1 MSLADTQP
9 LLKQRYRIVSLA
21 GRGGM
26 GAVYK
31 AADIELG
38 NRLVA
43 VKEMSLRGLNIREEA
58 EAIRDFKRE
67 ALMLAGLQHPHLPR
81 IYDHFLEIGHWY
93 LVMDFIAGETLED
106 YLQRMPGHKLPF
118 DEVVDYGIQLCT
130 VLDYLHT
137 RQPPIIFR
145 DLKPANIMR
154 GAEGHLYL
162 IDFGIARHF
171 KPGQAKDTVA
181 FGSPGYAAPEQYGQ
195 TQTTPR
201 SDIYNLGAIL
211 HQMLTGRDPAQTP
224 FFFTSLPP
232 EMEATGIQKLLANM
246 LSLQMQKR
254 PFSVAAVKQALQYT
268 ATHTPNSQALMLRI
282 QAPATLKALKVSPSV
297 GTFISTYAEHED
309 WISEVAWSPNG
320 QQIASASYDGSVQVW
335 NAFTIKP
342 ITVYKQQRLKI
353 FGQPRIHAVAWS
365 PNGREIAAASDNK
378 TAEIWNV
385 TATKKIFTFRD
396 HSDSVHAVAWAPD
409 GLKLASAGGHKT
421 YIWNAK
427 NGETMTMHST
437 FKDEIQDLAWSPN
450 SKYLA
455 IANRLQLVRVYEL
468 SAHMEFLLW
477 TVYSNHTGCVQAVAW
492 APDGI
497 RIASASD
504 DKTIQIWN
512 GLTGNLLL
520 TYTAHAT
527 SIKAITWSPNGKC
540 IASAGHDGT
549 IQLWDALTGNHLF
562 TFQKHS
568 ASVHTV
574 SWSPDGKYMASGGAD
589 RIVHIWQAAT

>member
-1 MSLADTQP
+1 
-9 LLKQRYRIVSLA
+9 
-21 GRGGM
+21 M

-43 VKEMSLRGLNIREEA
+43 VKEMMLRGLNPREEA

-67 ALMLAGLQHPHLPR
+67 ALMLASLQHPHLPR

-106 YLQRMPGHKLPF
+106 YLRRMPGHKLPF
-118 DEVVDYGIQLCT
+118 EEVVDYGIQLCT

-154 GAEGHLYL
+154 GPEGHLYL

-171 KPGQAKDTVA
+171 KPGQARDTVA

-246 LSLQMQKR
+246 LSLQMQNR

-268 ATHTPNSQALMLRI
+268 AARVPTNQALMLRI
-282 QAPATLKALKVSPSV
+282 QAPSTQKTFKASQSV
-297 GTFISTYAEHED
+297 GTLISTYAEHGN
-309 WISEVAWSPNG
+309 WISEAVWSPNG

-335 NAFTIKP
+335 NAFT
-342 ITVYKQQRLKI
+342 VKQIALYRQKRLKI
-353 FGQPRIHAVAWS
+353 LGRPHINAVAWS
-365 PNGREIAAASDNK
+365 PNGREFAAASDNK
-378 TAEIWNV
+378 IVEIWDVANGK
-385 TATKKIFTFRD
+385 TRFT
-396 HSDSVHAVAWAPD
+396 HHGYADSVRSVSWAPD
-409 GLKLASAGGHKT
+409 LRKLASAGGNKT
-421 YIWNAK
+421 HVWNAGHGK
-427 NGETMTMHST
+427 TITTQST
-437 FKDEIQDLAWSPN
+437 SRDIIQDVAWSPN

-455 IANRLQLVRVYEL
+455 IASLLQVVRIFEISTQL
-468 SAHMEFLLW
+468 EFLLK
-477 TVYSNHTGCVQAVAW
+477 TTYSNHTGPIQAVAW

-497 RIASASD
+497 RIASAAD

-512 GLTGNLLL
+512 ALTGNHLL
-520 TYTAHAT
+520 TYTAHDT
-527 SIKAITWSPNGKC
+527 TIKAITWSPDGKS

-549 IQLWDALTGNHLF
+549 IQIWDTLTGNHVF
-562 TFQKHS
+562 TFRKHNG
-568 ASVHTV
+568 SVYTV
-574 SWSPDGKYMASGGAD
+574 AWSPDGEYIASGGAD
-589 RIVHIWQAAT
+589 NIVHIWRAL

>member
-1 MSLADTQP
+1 
-9 LLKQRYRIVSLA
+9 
-21 GRGGM
+21 M

-43 VKEMSLRGLNIREEA
+43 VKEMSLRGLNVREES
-58 EAIRDFKRE
+58 EAVRDFKRE
-67 ALMLAGLQHPHLPR
+67 ALMLASLQHPHLPR
-81 IYDHFLEIGHWY
+81 IYDHFQEIGHWY

-106 YLQRMPGHKLPF
+106 YLQRKPGHKLPF

-137 RQPPIIFR
+137 RQQPIIFR

-254 PFSVAAVKQALQYT
+254 PFSMAAVKQALQYT
-268 ATHTPNSQALMLRI
+268 ATHVPNGQALMLRV
-282 QAPATLKALKVSPSV
+282 QAPAAMKMSRISASIGTL
-297 GTFISTYAEHED
+297 ISTYAEHED
-309 WISEVAWSPNG
+309 WISQVAWSPNG
-320 QQIASASYDGSVQVW
+320 QQIASASYDGSVQIW
-335 NAFTIKP
+335 NAFMIKQ
-342 ITVYKQQRLKI
+342 IDIYKQKRLKI
-353 FGQPRIHAVAWS
+353 FGQPRINAVAWS
-365 PNGREIAAASDNK
+365 PKGREVAVASDNK
-378 TAEIWNV
+378 IVEIWDVANGK
-385 TATKKIFTFRD
+385 TRFT
-396 HSDSVHAVAWAPD
+396 HHGYADSVRSVAWAPD
-409 GLKLASAGGHKT
+409 GRKIASVGGNKMHV
-421 YIWNAK
+421 WNAGPGK
-427 NGETMTMHST
+427 TFTTQST
-437 FKDEIQDLAWSPN
+437 PRDIIQDIAWSPN

-455 IANRLQLVRVYEL
+455 IASSLQVVRIFEI
-468 SAHMEFLLW
+468 SAQMEFLLK
-477 TVYSNHTGCVQAVAW
+477 TTYSDHKGVIQATAW

-497 RIASASD
+497 RIASAAE

-512 GLTGNLLL
+512 ALTGNHLL
-520 TYTAHAT
+520 TYTAHET
-527 SIKAITWSPNGKC
+527 TIRAITWSPDGKS

-549 IQLWDALTGNHLF
+549 IQIWDTLTGNHIF

-568 ASVHTV
+568 GSLYTV
-574 SWSPDGKYMASGGAD
+574 AWSPDGEYLASGGAD
-589 RIVHIWQAAT
+589 NIVHIWRAH

>member
-1 MSLADTQP
+1 
-9 LLKQRYRIVSLA
+9 
-21 GRGGM
+21 M

-43 VKEMSLRGLNIREEA
+43 VKEMSLRGLNVREES

-67 ALMLAGLQHPHLPR
+67 ALMLASLQHPHLPR

-106 YLQRMPGHKLPF
+106 YLMRKPGHKLPF
-118 DEVVDYGIQLCT
+118 DEVIDYGIQLCT

-154 GAEGHLYL
+154 GVEGHLYL

-246 LSLQMQKR
+246 LSLQMNKR
-254 PFSVAAVKQALQYT
+254 PFSMAAVKQALQYT
-268 ATHTPNSQALMLRI
+268 ATRVPNGQSLMLRV
-282 QAPATLKALKVSPSV
+282 QAPITMKMTRISASI

-309 WISEVAWSPNG
+309 WIAEVAWSPNG
-320 QQIASASYDGSVQVW
+320 QQIASASYDGSVQIW
-335 NAFTIKP
+335 NAFTIKQ
-342 ITVYKQQRLKI
+342 VAMYKQKRLKI
-353 FGQPRIHAVAWS
+353 FGQPRINAVAWS
-365 PNGREIAAASDNK
+365 PNGREVAVASDNK
-378 TAEIWNV
+378 IVEIWDVANGK
-385 TATKKIFTFRD
+385 TRFT
-396 HSDSVHAVAWAPD
+396 HHGYVDSVRSVAWAPD
-409 GLKLASAGGHKT
+409 GRKIASAGGNKMHV
-421 YIWNAK
+421 WNAGPGK
-427 NGETMTMHST
+427 T
-437 FKDEIQDLAWSPN
+437 FTSQSALRDIIQDIAWSPN

-455 IANRLQLVRVYEL
+455 SASALQVVCIFEM
-468 SAHMEFLLW
+468 SAQMEFFLK
-477 TVYSNHTGCVQAVAW
+477 TSYNDHKGVIQAVAW

-497 RIASASD
+497 RIASAAE

-512 GLTGNLLL
+512 ALTGNHLL
-520 TYTAHAT
+520 TYTAHET
-527 SIKAITWSPNGKC
+527 IIKAITWSPDGKS
-540 IASAGHDGT
+540 IASAGQDGT
-549 IQLWDALTGNHLF
+549 IQIWDTLTGNHIF

-568 ASVHTV
+568 GAVYTV
-574 SWSPDGKYMASGGAD
+574 AWSPDGEYLASGGTD
-589 RIVHIWQAAT
+589 NIVHIWRAR